1 MSGSCRAPRP
11 LRHASVQWRPPM
23 QYRKSVPDSLDRV
36 DDHRRPQPSGAADNG
51 GGRLSYPTTGALA
64 DRGVVGGGM
73 AGGWVTYGAATGG

>member
-1 MSGSCRAPRP
+1 MATAGAIPQERAR
-11 LRHASVQWRPPM
+11 Q
-23 QYRKSVPDSLDRV
+23 LDRAE
-36 DDHRRPQPSGAADNG
+36 DHRRPQPSGAADNG